1 MIDAGSSSSSSGAAD
16 AAIDFVYWLVGGIS
30 GGVICII
37 ICVKAC
43 VSAAMSEDEEENAIV
58 DPAEWI
64 EKQRQAKALMELH
77 SSNIANKV
85 PARFDEF
92 ASYHNDDDDFV
103 MVEYHLHEA
112 RHCTAI
118 QRR

>member
-1 MIDAGSSSSSSGAAD
+1 
-16 AAIDFVYWLVGGIS
+16 
-30 GGVICII
+30 
-37 ICVKAC
+37 
-43 VSAAMSEDEEENAIV
+43 
-58 DPAEWI
+58 
-64 EKQRQAKALMELH
+64 MELH
-77 SSNIANKV
+77 NSTCYSNIANKV